1 MKTGSLSAGALDRL
15 ASAAGSDRFDLE
27 VPTTEQRA
35 IAAGWLG
42 LGVAALIGAG
52 LFSVLLVLARTPGFS
67 QWVPAGNFF
76 RVALIVHVDLSVL
89 VWFIA
94 MAGMLWTVDSSAKRL
109 ALGWVAL
116 FVSAAGAALIAVA
129 PFTGPATPI
138 MSNYVPVLDNHVFL
152 YGLGVTGIGF
162 ALLVLRAFL
171 APAPLSLRMD
181 GADALRFGLK
191 ASAVAAAVSLLA
203 LGWSWYEVP
212 RELDAGTYYEL
223 LFWGPGHVV
232 QFAWTLLMLVGWA
245 WLAQLSGSPLPLRP
259 RVVALIY
266 LIALVSVFLAP
277 LIYLNWTVLA
287 IEHQRMMTWLM
298 RFGGGLAILPMVL
311 ALTVALFTGRASS
324 PAQRPLRAA
333 LVCSLALFAV
343 GGLIGFMI
351 RGSDV
356 RVPAHYHGSIVG
368 VTLALMGLA
377 YALLPRFGYRAPEG
391 RLALWQPYLY
401 GGGQL
406 MHILGLLWSGGY
418 GVQRKVAGAEQV
430 LRTPQEVFGMGL
442 MGLGGLVAIAGGML
456 FVWVVLRAMLA
467 GRRASGAA
475 MTRTARR

>member
-1 MKTGSLSAGALDRL
+1 MKTGSVAAVALGRL
-15 ASAAGSDRFDLE
+15 ASAAGDERFDLP
-27 VPTTEQRA
+27 VAAGEQRA

-42 LGVAALIGAG
+42 LGVAALVGAG
-52 LFSVLLVLARTPGFS
+52 IFSILLVLARTPWFA

-94 MAGMLWTVDSSAKRL
+94 MAGMLWTVDSSSRRVS
-109 ALGWVAL
+109 LGWVAL
-116 FVSAAGAALIAVA
+116 FTSAAGAVLIAAA

-152 YGLGVTGIGF
+152 YGLGVIGIGF
-162 ALLVLRAFL
+162 TLLVLRAFL
-171 APAPLSLRMD
+171 APAPMSLRMD
-181 GADALRFGLK
+181 GADALSFGLK
-191 ASAVAAAVSLLA
+191 GSAVAAAVSLLA
-203 LGWSWYEVP
+203 LTWSFAEVP
-212 RELDAGTYYEL
+212 RELDAPTYYEL
-223 LFWGPGHVV
+223 LFWGPGHVI

-245 WLAQLSGSPLPLRP
+245 WLAQLAGSPLPLRP

-266 LIALVSVFLAP
+266 LIALLSVFLAP
-277 LIYLNWTVLA
+277 LIYLNWTVLS

-311 ALTVALFTGRASS
+311 ALAVALARGGTPS
-324 PAQRPLRAA
+324 PLQRPLRSA

-343 GGLIGFMI
+343 GGVIGFLI

-377 YALLPRFGYRAPEG
+377 YALLPRFGYRAPQG
-391 RLALWQPYLY
+391 RLAVWQPWLY
-401 GGGQL
+401 AGGQL

-430 LRTPQEVFGMGL
+430 LRTPQEVLGMGL
-442 MGLGGLVAIAGGML
+442 MGLGGLVAIAGGVL
-456 FVWVVLRAMLA
+456 FVWVVLRAMV
-467 GRRASGAA
+467 RR
-475 MTRTARR
+475 